1 MSSGFSHG
9 NCFSPARARE
19 KGRRAGR
26 QPGRDTHTHT
36 QTQRQ
41 RHRDTEDKQAEGVGH
56 GTARCD
62 QVLDEFRQSSLQR
75 RLCAQAARRARARA
89 QRRGGG
95 GGGGASEGGSER
107 ERERVGSR
115 THGVKPILANRAEA
129 AAQAADHQQPHL
141 RHKHFPGYYD
151 ELTGERESA
160 CPVPSTQAAR
170 PPTRRCSRAAA
181 PPHGSLIAP
190 APRWEAWPYCAPLA
204 VGRAS
209 TASAAARL
217 QRGHWQ
223 RGCVL
228 GTGRLARL
236 TLLVH
241 PPPDRVPRCRRAAGR
256 APHRRPRC
264 IGDAHAAAHRR
275 NSPNDSVS
283 PTNS

>member
-1 MSSGFSHG
+1 M
-9 NCFSPARARE
+9 C
-19 KGRRAGR
+19 AGS
-26 QPGRDTHTHT
+26 Q
-36 QTQRQ
+36 
-41 RHRDTEDKQAEGVGH
+41 
-56 GTARCD
+56 
-62 QVLDEFRQSSLQR
+62 
-75 RLCAQAARRARARA
+75 ARARA
-89 QRRGGG
+89 HNGGAG
-95 GGGGASEGGSER
+95 AGGGGASEGGSQR

-275 NSPNDSVS
+275 NSYRGLATHLGSRPSFYNALRAVS
-283 PTNS
+283 HFSILLNSDVSQPVKIWGVSSRNRSGIGW